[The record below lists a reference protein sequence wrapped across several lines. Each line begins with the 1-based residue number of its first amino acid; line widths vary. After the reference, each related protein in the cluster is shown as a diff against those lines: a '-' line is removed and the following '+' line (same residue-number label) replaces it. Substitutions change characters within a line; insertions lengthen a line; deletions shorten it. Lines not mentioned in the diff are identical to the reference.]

1 MKGCDNMKKR
11 KIRFDSDAFDK
22 YRSSADQ
29 KSIMSYPYTKKIAEM
44 EKDVESLDRFDDFSS
59 LKIHVSNYKK
69 KEGDVYGIERTSFH
83 PTNEVIFKHQKD
95 AATLFLRDLRG
106 FGLLADVVGS
116 GKTYEAGL
124 VLSELSARNKLQSLL
139 LVVPENVIDYWKEV
153 LEMKFGMGKGVIKL
167 AKDFYVDTGSS
178 EKIILDIE
186 RVTRNNDED
195 NIRKPICP
203 LIVSLEDFSKWGDES
218 SNLLFD
224 AIVVDEAHHLC
235 MEEGEYA
242 HAMRLLSLMM
252 VTKKKAGSTYCILLS
267 ATPHSGDLDHMFRLW
282 YFIRCKGG
290 NPNDFEIKDDSQ
302 RTAEYRKEKEY
313 YHKHICKNAS
323 TVIEFIE
330 VVKNIVVVGEENGL
344 DSGSRN
350 EKRIRSDFD
359 KYLKE
364 NGILDFKNRHS
375 YEKKKLVNSF
385 LNSNNETKSIIIEE
399 IANAYHNKILRP
411 IMIRQPKRKDNNT
424 IGKTKEMKN
433 YLFFPTKNKIEKFTI
448 AGLERGSKIE
458 VDPKNLY
465 GDKAIKNLATN
476 EYYSLVD
483 YVHEFRGT
491 SETHHKYAEFLLK
504 NIIKTIDDFDVHGK
518 DNEIFKKKGSYNYY
532 MEQLRSSPKESTL
545 NTQIIPVEY
554 NPEGTFEYKMKVL
567 KEILTRHSREH
578 ILIFF
583 DYEGKNNKKII
594 DKVNELLRQEP
605 KFKNRIFTSKQTDKQ
620 LLVKEFEEKEAAIL
634 IVEDASFT
642 ESMNLQKSN
651 IAINF
656 QVTSDPLSMDQR
668 IGRIFRIGQRED
680 VIIYSLADMNQLE
693 GYVLMYYARIGLLT
707 SVSGDATLI
716 AGSSENKKVAL
727 RCGACNKVALFDM
740 DDYKYLKDKLSKGEK
755 EGDILFCTNDPDRCT
770 IYNKRGTEMEQI
782 GMYDFKCSTCNNTF
796 TRTADAD
803 GYTCMGTDRKV
814 MCNSGRQGDRT
825 YYCRKICSVLHCTQF
840 MNEYSHNCEIMKRY
854 ENPLSKPD
862 EDLMKVCVKCR
873 EYDNCERRG
882 CIIRHTQDALK
893 SCIDCYFFKKDLHS
907 CRPKPHY
914 LTFNEKW
921 EAECPHCKENN
932 MRGVVR
938 PVVAKT
944 FATYIKNAWDFSYDQ
959 SLFVNDLLN
968 ESKNVGLIR
977 EVLETDKMGNE

>member
-1 MKGCDNMKKR
+1 MKKR
-11 KIRFDSDAFDK
+11 KIRFESDAFDK
-22 YRSSADQ
+22 YRSSAEQ
-29 KSIMSYPYTKKIAEM
+29 KNMSYPYTKQIAEM
-44 EKDVESLDRFDDFSS
+44 DKSVESLDRFDDFSS
-59 LKIHVSNYKK
+59 LKIHVSNYRKK
-69 KEGDVYGIERTSFH
+69 DGDIYGIERTAFH

-153 LEMKFGMGKGVIKL
+153 LELKFGMGKGVIKN
-167 AKDFYVDTGSS
+167 AKDYYLDSGSS
-178 EKIILDIE
+178 ANLVLDIE
-186 RVTRNNDED
+186 RLTRKNSED
-195 NIRKPICP
+195 VVRKPVCP
-203 LIVSLEDFSKWGDES
+203 LIVSLEDFSKWSDES

-252 VTKKKAGSTYCILLS
+252 VTKKKAGSTYCVLLS

-302 RTAEYRKEKEY
+302 RTEEYRREKDY

-330 VVKNIVVVGEENGL
+330 IVKNGIIIGDDGL
-344 DSGSRN
+344 ESGNKNERKIRN
-350 EKRIRSDFD
+350 DFSKFLQD
-359 KYLKE
+359 NNVK
-364 NGILDFKNRHS
+364 NFKNKHA
-375 YEKKKLVNSF
+375 YEQKKLVSEF
-385 LNSNNETKSIIIEE
+385 LNSNDVTKAIVIEE

-411 IMIRQPKRKDNNT
+411 IMIRQPKQKDNNT
-424 IGKTKEMKN
+424 IGKSKEMKN
-433 YLFFPTKNKIEKFTI
+433 FLFLPTKNKIEKFI
-448 AGLERGSKIE
+448 IDGLQKGTKIE

-465 GDKAIKNLATN
+465 TDSAIKNLSTG
-476 EYYSLVD
+476 ETYSLKD
-483 YVHEFRGT
+483 YVFEFRGT
-491 SETHHKYAEFLLK
+491 SEHHHKYAEFLL
-504 NIIKTIDDFDVHGK
+504 NSIIKHIDDFDSYNSQN
-518 DNEIFKKKGSYNYY
+518 DIFKKKGSFNYY
-532 MEQLRSSPKESTL
+532 MEQMRSSPKESTL

-554 NPEGTFEYKMKVL
+554 KPEGTFDYKYKVL
-567 KEILTRHSREH
+567 KDILKKHSKEH

-583 DYEGKNNKKII
+583 DYESKNNKKII
-594 DKVNELLRQEP
+594 DKVIESLKKDPNFGP
-605 KFKNRIFTSKQTDKQ
+605 RIFKSNETDKQ
-620 LLVKEFEEKEAAIL
+620 ILVKEFEEKDAAIL

-680 VIIYSLADMNQLE
+680 VIIYSLADMNELE
-693 GYVLMYYARIGLLT
+693 GYVLMYFARIGLLT

-727 RCGACNKVALFDM
+727 RCRACNKVALFDI
-740 DDYKYLKDKLSKGEK
+740 DDYKYLKAKAMKGER

-770 IYNKRGTEMEQI
+770 AYDKRGTEMEQI
-782 GMYDFKCSTCNNTF
+782 GMYDFKCGTCNNTF
-796 TRTADAD
+796 TRTAEAD
-803 GYTCMGTDRKV
+803 GYTCMSTDRRV
-814 MCNSGRQGDRT
+814 MCNSGRSGDRT
-825 YYCRKICSVLHCTQF
+825 YYCRKICSVMHCSIF
-840 MNEYSHNCEIMKRY
+840 MNEYAHNCEIMKRY
-854 ENPLSKPD
+854 ENPLGKPD
-862 EDLMKVCVKCR
+862 EDLMKLCVKCSQY
-873 EYDNCERRG
+873 ENCERRG
-882 CIIRHTQDALK
+882 CIIGHTSNSLK
-893 SCIDCYFFKKDLHS
+893 SCIDCYFYKNDYHS
-907 CRPKPHY
+907 CRPKPHF
-914 LTFNEKW
+914 LSFNDKW
-921 EAECPHCKENN
+921 EAECPHCKQNN
-932 MRGVVR
+932 IRGVVR

-944 FATYIKNAWDFSYDQ
+944 FATYIKNAWEFAYDQ
-959 SLFVNDLLN
+959 SLFVKDLLN

-977 EVLETDKMGNE
+977 EVLETDKMNSNE